1 MRGVE
6 KSYSGEIKKGIV
18 ILVRSGF
25 KFRIHSNKIES
36 YLVLFSLFFSLR
48 MQINVFRG

>member
-25 KFRIHSNKIES
+25 KFRTHSNKKES
-36 YLVLFSLFFSLR
+36 SLVFFFSLR